1 MLALDAATGRRK
13 WEYIHPLGTTDHCCG
28 PVNRGVAVYDGR
40 VYMGT
45 LDAKLIALDTA
56 DGHVLWSVPVADAN
70 QGYSLTAAPIAV
82 QGKIITGDF
91 FEDSR
96 D

>member
-1 MLALDAATGRRK
+1 
-13 WEYIHPLGTTDHCCG
+13 
-28 PVNRGVAVYDGR
+28 
-40 VYMGT
+40 MGT